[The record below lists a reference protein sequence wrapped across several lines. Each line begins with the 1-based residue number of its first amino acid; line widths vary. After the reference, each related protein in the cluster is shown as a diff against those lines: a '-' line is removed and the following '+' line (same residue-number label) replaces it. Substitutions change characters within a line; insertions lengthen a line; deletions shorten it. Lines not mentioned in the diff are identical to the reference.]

1 MPLDVSADRAAL
13 LAAIKGS
20 GETRRH
26 ADEIADSVLAAGF
39 RRAGATEVYRGVTLV
54 DAGDR
59 WIGAVDGVVEFEAG
73 SRGGLLVE
81 IDDTLPPEPVEEG
94 EPMTTFIPACNR
106 VFL

>member
-1 MPLDVSADRAAL
+1 MAPHLAFVTHHDRDAL
-13 LAAIKGS
+13 MACAEFGI
-20 GETRRH
+20 
-26 ADEIADSVLAAGF
+26 DP
-39 RRAGATEVYRGVTLV
+39 EVYRGVTLV

-73 SRGGLLVE
+73 SRGWLLVE